1 MRKFFHK
8 TAPVVLAVSGLALSG
23 CATGKNPNDP
33 YESYN
38 RKVFTF
44 NMMMDHYVLR
54 PIAVGYVNYVPD
66 PVRYVVTNFYNNLRD
81 FVSLGDDILQ
91 LDGMDSMQTT
101 MRIALNSTFGLLGMI
116 DVASSMGLPQH
127 KNTFGNTMK
136 RWGWTNSSYFMI
148 PLYGPGT
155 VRDQLGLIPDIWFNP
170 TWYVID
176 DYWISGG
183 LFAVNLIDAR
193 SKYLGQDQLLE
204 QALDPYATIRDIYLQ
219 HNGEYIYPK
228 ASNESAAD
236 SDNVDSLIAEEN
248 GQPPAANTNKS
259 NNDDVDALIAEE
271 NAKMPATSITAS
283 PVTSS
288 EAKTPATASTISMPA
303 TTTTTDAT
311 TLDTNATSTND
322 NADPHADVAPATSDI
337 KAYSPQQKTNLR
349 TFDGKTIY
357 TD

>member
-1 MRKFFHK
+1 M
-8 TAPVVLAVSGLALSG
+8 PVVLAVSGLALSG

-33 YESYN
+33 YENYN

-44 NMMMDHYVLR
+44 NMVMDHYVLR

-66 PVRYVVTNFYNNLRD
+66 PIRYVITNFYNNLRD

-91 LDGMDSMQTT
+91 LDGMNSMQTT
-101 MRIALNSTFGLLGMI
+101 MRIGLNSTFGLLGMI
-116 DVASSMGLPQH
+116 DVASSMGLPQR

-155 VRDQLGLIPDIWFNP
+155 IRDQLGLIPDIWFNP

-176 DYWISGG
+176 DYWISGS
-183 LFAVNLIDAR
+183 LFAVNLVDAR

-204 QALDPYATIRDIYLQ
+204 QALDPYATVRDIYLQ
-219 HNGEYIYPK
+219 HTGEYIYPT
-228 ASNESAAD
+228 ASSESAAD

-248 GQPPAANTNKS
+248 GQPATATTKS
-259 NNDDVDALIAEE
+259 SNDDVDALIAEE
-271 NAKMPATSITAS
+271 NAKAPAS
-283 PVTSS
+283 VT
-288 EAKTPATASTISMPA
+288 
-303 TTTTTDAT
+303 
-311 TLDTNATSTND
+311 ATSTPMAEAGTAAAIG
-322 NADPHADVAPATSDI
+322 ADASISPPVSAAPGAVAATNTTATATSNDPAMDKTDDI
-337 KAYSPQQKTNLR
+337 SATPETKAYSPRQKTNLR
-349 TFDGKTIY
+349 TFDGKTVY

>member
-1 MRKFFHK
+1 
-8 TAPVVLAVSGLALSG
+8 
-23 CATGKNPNDP
+23 
-33 YESYN
+33 
-38 RKVFTF
+38 
-44 NMMMDHYVLR
+44 MDRYILR

-66 PVRYVVTNFYNNLRD
+66 PIRYVITNFYNNLRD

-101 MRIALNSTFGLLGMI
+101 MRIGLNSTFGLLGMI
-116 DVASSMGLPQH
+116 DIASSMGLPQH

-155 VRDQLGLIPDIWFNP
+155 IRDQLGLIPDIWFNP

-176 DYWISGG
+176 DYWISGS
-183 LFAVNLIDAR
+183 LFAVNLVDAR

-204 QALDPYATIRDIYLQ
+204 QALDPYATVRDIYLQ
-219 HNGEYIYPK
+219 HTGEYIYPT
-228 ASNESAAD
+228 ASSESATD

-248 GQPPAANTNKS
+248 GQPATTSKS
-259 NNDDVDALIAEE
+259 SNDDIDALIADE
-271 NAKMPATSITAS
+271 NAKVPASVTTTATPTGTEAGTAAAIGADATVSPPVRTAS
-283 PVTSS
+283 G
-288 EAKTPATASTISMPA
+288 EI
-303 TTTTTDAT
+303 TTDT
-311 TLDTNATSTND
+311 TRESASDSRTTNGTDENSPTAEVKT
-322 NADPHADVAPATSDI
+322 
-337 KAYSPQQKTNLR
+337 YSPRQKTNLR

>member
-1 MRKFFHK
+1 
-8 TAPVVLAVSGLALSG
+8 
-23 CATGKNPNDP
+23 
-33 YESYN
+33 
-38 RKVFTF
+38 
-44 NMMMDHYVLR
+44 MDHYILR

-66 PVRYVVTNFYNNLRD
+66 PIRYVITNFYNNLRD

-101 MRIALNSTFGLLGMI
+101 MRIGLNSTFGLLGMI
-116 DVASSMGLPQH
+116 DIASSMGLPQH

-176 DYWISGG
+176 DYWISGS
-183 LFAVNLIDAR
+183 LFAVNLVDAR

-204 QALDPYATIRDIYLQ
+204 QALDPYATVRDIYLQ
-219 HNGEYIYPK
+219 HNGEYIYPT
-228 ASNESAAD
+228 ASSESATD

-248 GQPPAANTNKS
+248 GQPATTSKS
-259 NNDDVDALIAEE
+259 SNDDVDALIAEE
-271 NAKMPATSITAS
+271 NAKTPTTLATTT
-283 PVTSS
+283 VTSS
-288 EAKTPATASTISMPA
+288 AVAVTTAAAPVAAETAIATTPTITPATGETTSDINTTSENSTATTDEATS
-303 TTTTTDAT
+303 TTTTEVKTYT
-311 TLDTNATSTND
+311 
-322 NADPHADVAPATSDI
+322 PR
-337 KAYSPQQKTNLR
+337 QKTNLR